1 MNLIAIEIGNSNIK
15 LAFYKNDEEVL
26 LRSLNGLSQEFEADM
41 AALLNECWDQVPLV
55 KMAVEPVK
63 ECVLVASSVKP
74 EWTELVSDIVKDEL
88 GQKLLVIGQD
98 VPLPIDTSVDNPLQV
113 GTDRLITAA
122 AAFAVVEGAVIVADF
137 GTAITIDLVDEN
149 GVFVGGTIS
158 PGFDLSLR
166 ALKAGTARLPEIAM
180 QKPVQVY
187 GSNTEEAMRA
197 GVYWGAIGLLETI
210 CRKYAE
216 QIGHWPQV
224 ILTGGAAELIKD
236 DCDFVDSYVPNLAVH
251 GIMIAFKKYLYE
263 TQDLEN
269 LDRENGAQA
278 Q

>member
-1 MNLIAIEIGNSNIK
+1 MNLIAIEIGNTNVK
-15 LAFYKNDEEVL
+15 TAFYKNDEEVL
-26 LRSLNGLSQEFEADM
+26 LRSIDGLSPDFEHEMTD
-41 AALLNECWDQVPLV
+41 LLNECWDQVPLV
-55 KMAVEPVK
+55 EIAAEPVK
-63 ECVLVASSVKP
+63 DCMVVASSVKP

-98 VPLPIDTSVDNPLQV
+98 IPLPIETAVDHPTQV
-113 GTDRLITAA
+113 GTDRLTTAA
-122 AAFAVVEGAVIVADF
+122 AAFAVVENAVIVADF
-137 GTAITIDLVDEN
+137 GTAVTIDLVDEN

-166 ALKAGTARLPEIAM
+166 ALKAGTARLPEVHM
-180 QKPVQVY
+180 QKPAQVY

-197 GVYWGAIGLLETI
+197 GVYWGAVGLLETV

-224 ILTGGAAELIKD
+224 ILTGGAAALIKD

-251 GIMIAFKKYLYE
+251 GIMIAYKKYLFE
-263 TQDLEN
+263 KQEIER
-269 LDRENGAQA
+269 LDDEDQA
-278 Q
+278 PSK

>member
-15 LAFYKNDEEVL
+15 LAFYKNDSEIL
-26 LRSLNGLSQEFEADM
+26 LRSLDGFSREFESEM
-41 AALLNECWDQVPLV
+41 AAVLNECWDQVPLV
-55 KMAVEPVK
+55 KMATEPVK

-74 EWTELVSDIVKDEL
+74 EWTELVSDIVKEEL
-88 GQKLLVIGQD
+88 DQKMFVIGQD
-98 VPLPIDTSVDNPLQV
+98 IPLPIETSVDNPLQV

-122 AAFAVVEGAVIVADF
+122 AAFAVVENAVIIADF
-137 GTAITIDLVDEN
+137 GTAVTIDLVDEN

-166 ALKAGTARLPEIAM
+166 ALKAGTARLPEIHM
-180 QKPVQVY
+180 QRPQQVY
-187 GSNTEEAMRA
+187 GTNTEEAMRA
-197 GVYWGAIGLLETI
+197 GVYWSAVGLLETV

-216 QIGHWPQV
+216 QVGHWPQV

-251 GIMIAFKKYLYE
+251 GIMIAYKKYLYE
-263 TQDLEN
+263 TQDLEKM
-269 LDRENGAQA
+269 DSEDDTKS
-278 Q
+278 